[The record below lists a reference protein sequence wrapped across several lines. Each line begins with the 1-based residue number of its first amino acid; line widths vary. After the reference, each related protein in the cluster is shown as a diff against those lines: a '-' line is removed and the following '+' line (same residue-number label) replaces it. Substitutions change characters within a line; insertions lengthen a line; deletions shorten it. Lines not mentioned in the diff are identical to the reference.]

1 MTTALVLSGVTNEA
15 AVADA
20 SVSPDY
26 VLDDLGDI
34 DRVIG

>member
-1 MTTALVLSGVTNEA
+1 MLVRSGVTDEDRIA
-15 AVADA
+15 AAD
-20 SVSPDY
+20 VTPDY

>member
-1 MTTALVLSGVTNEA
+1 MTTVLVRSGVTDDDRLA
-15 AVADA
+15 AAGVT
-20 SVSPDY
+20 PDY